1 MRDPGEALDI
11 PYPPLRTPSLAT
23 IPREAFQSTPPQ
35 RLRTPLHRD
44 RRALSPLTTDV
55 ANTTVS
61 KIRWAAVVGRFEA
74 EAEAG
79 VEAATWPGE
88 EHTRLEEDRAQMETQ
103 PAMEEPSR
111 FDRENMRMMVWR
123 VIRFTVQVKKIP
135 PDQNNIAKLN
145 EHFAQFG
152 NIVNMQIRFGDA
164 ETALITYATR
174 HEATAAYKSPTPV
187 LNNRFIKASRC
198 LSDV

>member
-1 MRDPGEALDI
+1 
-11 PYPPLRTPSLAT
+11 
-23 IPREAFQSTPPQ
+23 
-35 RLRTPLHRD
+35 
-44 RRALSPLTTDV
+44 
-55 ANTTVS
+55 
-61 KIRWAAVVGRFEA
+61 
-74 EAEAG
+74 
-79 VEAATWPGE
+79 
-88 EHTRLEEDRAQMETQ
+88 
-103 PAMEEPSR
+103 
-111 FDRENMRMMVWR
+111 MRMMVWR